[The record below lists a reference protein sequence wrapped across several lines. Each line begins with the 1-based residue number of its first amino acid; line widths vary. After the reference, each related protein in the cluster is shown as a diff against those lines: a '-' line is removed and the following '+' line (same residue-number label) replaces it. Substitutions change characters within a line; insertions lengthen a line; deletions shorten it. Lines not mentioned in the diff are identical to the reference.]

1 MAMDQISV
9 VSWSEDDVAEEATP
23 IGWWGGFFEVGMRW
37 KDYVEN
43 FDGAVHPYLEAARD
57 SAVKNGIKATGMEHQ
72 YRRITPVFSDGRY
85 FADDV
90 PGLGR
95 LHGRGME
102 RGGRPRH
109 ELHGFLQLAF
119 HENSADSFHLPPPL
133 QVSPPYPRAPNP
145 PYTALTSSSEGRHRE
160 AFVTAGRGTAPAG
173 AAEAQRHSGRIGAPP
188 GTTRSPC
195 QELADRPAI
204 VGNGKRGPVL
214 RRRRK

>member
-72 YRRITPVFSDGRY
+72 YRGITPVFSDGRY

-109 ELHGFLQLAF
+109 ELHGFLHVAF

-145 PYTALTSSSEGRHRE
+145 PYTALTSSSEGRHRGVRDGGTRYG
-160 AFVTAGRGTAPAG
+160 ARGPLKHSDTR
-173 AAEAQRHSGRIGAPP
+173 AASGLPP
-188 GTTRSPC
+188 GPLGVPARSW
-195 QELADRPAI
+195 LTDRP
-204 VGNGKRGPVL
+204 
-214 RRRRK
+214 